1 MQKDKLLREANVPK
15 PLLGHKA
22 AGMSSKSWPDLSKLK
37 ERNMSRPAPC
47 CHPWFT
53 CMGSVCGGLV
63 AVHLQQPWEN
73 SWDMTLVITRL
84 KKRRTH
90 GCISSWGEEKS
101 VSL

>member
-1 MQKDKLLREANVPK
+1 
-15 PLLGHKA
+15 
-22 AGMSSKSWPDLSKLK
+22 
-37 ERNMSRPAPC
+37 MSRPAPC

-53 CMGSVCGGLV
+53 CMSSVRGGLV